1 MPDQQPETT
10 DEGLRLLLSA
20 SPHIRSPESIPRI
33 MWTVS
38 ASLIPALGWAL
49 YVFGPR
55 TLWVVFLSI
64 LSAIAAEAA
73 CQALRKRPIT
83 ISDGSAVLTGL
94 LVAFVLPVHSPWFV
108 PVAASVFAIAI
119 AKQAFGGLGC
129 NIWNPALMG
138 RAFVLAA
145 WTALVTVRGG
155 WPKPF
160 WHRLKPHSTQ
170 AAVDAITAPTPLTIA
185 KRGLLDQKNRTDEAV
200 AAFNRAARKHEV
212 PAARLAEARKSL
224 AAMAEGPLAMSRA
237 AARDFAL
244 GVQHRAA
251 SITDLFLGRVGG
263 CIGEVSAL
271 ALLIGG
277 IALIALGYVKWEVPV
292 VFIATVAVLSLLF
305 PLGVRG
311 VEFAPN
317 EPAGVYLAKAV
328 THHFRFAS
336 RPVFEVFAGGL
347 FLGAF
352 FMATD
357 MVTTPVIRRG
367 LVIFALGCGLLTVLI
382 RRFGGYPEGV
392 CYAILLMNTA
402 TPLIDRYT
410 RPRVFGKGA
419 RK

>member
-1 MPDQQPETT
+1 MADQGSETI
-10 DEGLRLLLSA
+10 EEAPRLLVSV

-38 ASLIPALGWAL
+38 ATLLPALGWAL

-55 TLWVVFLSI
+55 TLWVVFLSVV
-64 LSAIAAEAA
+64 SAVATEAA
-73 CQALRKRPIT
+73 CQALRRKPIT
-83 ISDGSAVLTGL
+83 IGDGSAVLTGL

-108 PVAASVFAIAI
+108 PVTASIFAIAI

-145 WTALVTVRGG
+145 WTALVTVGGG

-160 WHRLKPHSTQ
+160 WHRRDPQTKVE
-170 AAVDAITAPTPLTIA
+170 AVSSPTPLTVA
-185 KRGLLDQKNRTDEAV
+185 KQGILDQNNRTDEAV
-200 AAFNRAARKHEV
+200 AAYNRAARKRKV
-212 PAARLAEARKSL
+212 PASHLEEARKSL
-224 AAMAEGPLAMSRA
+224 ASLAEGPLAMSRA
-237 AARDFAL
+237 DAREFAL
-244 GVQHRAA
+244 ELQHRAA

-271 ALLIGG
+271 ALLVGG
-277 IALIALGYVKWEVPV
+277 VVLIALGYVRWEVPV
-292 VFIATVAVLSLLF
+292 VFIATVAVLGFLF

-311 VEFAPN
+311 VEFVHDQAS
-317 EPAGVYLAKAV
+317 GVYLAKAA

-336 RPVFEVFAGGL
+336 RPLFEIFAGGL

-357 MVTTPVIRRG
+357 MVTTPVTRRG
-367 LVIFALGCGLLTVLI
+367 LIIFAFGCGVLTIVI

-402 TPLIDRYT
+402 TPLIDRHT
-410 RPRVFGKGA
+410 KPRVFGK
-419 RK
+419 RQEK